1 MLPLEKPTEYSGLEA
16 HWAAFRQD
24 VAVHG
29 LYRQE
34 LNVLLLKHGV
44 QAETATEH
52 VAAIVA
58 TDTKERKA
66 DTIIPERFQQCPDVY
81 TLYVRPE
88 YFLAVVLNVTD
99 VKAAIVML
107 TDLT

>member
-1 MLPLEKPTEYSGLEA
+1 M
-16 HWAAFRQD
+16 
-24 VAVHG
+24 
-29 LYRQE
+29 
-34 LNVLLLKHGV
+34 LLLKHGE
-44 QAETATEH
+44 QAATVMEH

-58 TDTKERKA
+58 TDIKALKA